1 MRVKPEN
8 GGGQLELI
16 SGRLRR
22 ASASR
27 GASVWE
33 NLVLVEERVHRVLR
47 GRESGD
53 GIGPQKLAEGAIV
66 GGHPER
72 LWQEL
77 NPTVARLSKA
87 DKRCS

>member
-1 MRVKPEN
+1 M
-8 GGGQLELI
+8 
-16 SGRLRR
+16 
-22 ASASR
+22 
-27 GASVWE
+27 WE
-33 NLVLVEERVHRVLR
+33 NLVLVGERVHRVLR

-87 DKRCS
+87 DNDVDS